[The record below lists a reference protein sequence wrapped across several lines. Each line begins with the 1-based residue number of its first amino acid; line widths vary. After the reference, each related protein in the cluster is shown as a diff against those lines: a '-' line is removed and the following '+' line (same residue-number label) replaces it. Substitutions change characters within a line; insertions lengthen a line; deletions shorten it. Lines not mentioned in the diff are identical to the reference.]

1 MGLFYYIF
9 IYTDEIIQLKIE
21 NKIRGVIVPD
31 YLFTIIFIWI
41 WVVDF
46 WYGSIDRWYV
56 SKETS

>member
-1 MGLFYYIF
+1 MRLFYYIF

-46 WYGSIDRWYV
+46 WYGSIDR
-56 SKETS
+56 

>member
-1 MGLFYYIF
+1 MWLFYYIF

-41 WVVDF
+41 WEVDF

-56 SKETS
+56 PKETS